1 MKNIDDCCWT
11 NIKILG
17 EIVVDFVLGGE
28 LVQQEMQ
35 VVRGMTQQMI
45 LGWDVCLAHRAMV
58 DASEGVLWFNGTS
71 APLLRREELIPV
83 PSMVRLRE
91 RAQIPA
97 RFEKVATPGP
107 DSASSQIC
115 I

>member
-1 MKNIDDCCWT
+1 M
-11 NIKILG
+11 
-17 EIVVDFVLGGE
+17 VDFVLGGE

-45 LGWDVCLAHRAMV
+45 LGWDFCLAHRAMV

-97 RFEKVATPGP
+97 RFEKVATPSP